1 MKDIAA
7 FKERYWRYS
16 LVVIIL
22 LMGGVIFY
30 EMTPYLGGVL
40 GASTIYVLLRG
51 QALYLTE
58 RRHMRRSI
66 MAILM
71 LLETILI
78 FLIPLGLL
86 VWLVVSQLQQV
97 NLNPHSLLVPAE
109 RVAAFVRD
117 KTGYDVLSS
126 GNVQSIVSIL
136 PKVGQAVMGG
146 IGSFAV
152 NVLVLLLVLYFM
164 LTGGRKMEKYIG
176 DLLPFNKRNKREI
189 LKEFYMVVRSNAIG
203 VPLLAILQGA
213 IAMAGYYI
221 FGAPGA
227 LLWGILSC
235 FATIIPVIGTAI
247 IWIPLALYLGISGS
261 WGNAIGLAAYCIV
274 VVSNVDNLIRS
285 VLQKKMADT
294 HPLITIFGVVI
305 GLPLFGFMGVIFG
318 PLLLSIFVLC
328 VKIFKAQYLEGND
341 SPHIFTGQG
350 R

>member
-1 MKDIAA
+1 MG
-7 FKERYWRYS
+7 FKEQYWRYS

-22 LMGGVIFY
+22 LMGVVIFFQV
-30 EMTPYLGGVL
+30 TPFLGGVL
-40 GASTIYVLLRG
+40 GASTIYILLRG
-51 QALYLTE
+51 QAFYLTE
-58 RRHMRRSI
+58 QRHVKRGI
-66 MAILM
+66 MAVLM

-86 VWLVVSQLQQV
+86 VWLVVSQLQAV
-97 NLNPHSLLVPAE
+97 NLNPRGLIAPVE
-109 RVAAFVRD
+109 QVTAFIRE

-126 GNVQSIVSIL
+126 GNIQSLISIL

-164 LTGGRKMEKYIG
+164 LTGGRRMEEYIG
-176 DLLPFNKRNKREI
+176 DILPFNRRNK
-189 LKEFYMVVRSNAIG
+189 KEVLNEFHMVVRSNAIG

-213 IAMAGYYI
+213 VAMLGYYI

-227 LLWGILSC
+227 LLWGIVSC

-247 IWIPLALYLGISGS
+247 IWIPLVVYLGINGS
-261 WGNAIGLAAYCIV
+261 WGHAIGLAAYCIV
-274 VVSNVDNLIRS
+274 IVSNVDNLIRS

-318 PLLLSIFVLC
+318 PLLLAIFVLC
-328 VKIFKAQYLEGND
+328 VKIFKGEYLEGK
-341 SPHIFTGQG
+341 
-350 R
+350 

>member
-1 MKDIAA
+1 MG
-7 FKERYWRYS
+7 FKEQYWRYS

-22 LMGGVIFY
+22 LMGVVIFFQV
-30 EMTPYLGGVL
+30 TPFLGGVL
-40 GASTIYVLLRG
+40 GALTIYILLRG
-51 QALYLTE
+51 QAFYLTE
-58 RRHMRRSI
+58 QRHVRRGI
-66 MAILM
+66 MAVLM

-86 VWLVVSQLQQV
+86 VWLVVSQLQAV
-97 NLNPHSLLVPAE
+97 NLNPRGLIVPVE
-109 RVAAFVRD
+109 QVTAFIRE

-126 GNVQSIVSIL
+126 GNIQSLISIL

-164 LTGGRKMEKYIG
+164 LTGGRRMEEYIG
-176 DLLPFNKRNKREI
+176 DILPFNRRNK
-189 LKEFYMVVRSNAIG
+189 KEVLNEFHMVVRSNAIG

-213 IAMAGYYI
+213 VAMLGYYI

-227 LLWGILSC
+227 LLWGIVSC

-247 IWIPLALYLGISGS
+247 IWIPLVVYLGINGS
-261 WGNAIGLAAYCIV
+261 WGHAIGLAAYCIV
-274 VVSNVDNLIRS
+274 IVSNVDNLIRS

-318 PLLLSIFVLC
+318 PLLLAIFVLC
-328 VKIFKAQYLEGND
+328 VKIFKGEYLEGK
-341 SPHIFTGQG
+341 
-350 R
+350 